1 MSVPVDKLPP
11 PIPSKYGSFW
21 KSLRTLD
28 RFGDKAHFLINDYR
42 YFTSWTGLIAS
53 IILYSIT
60 TYFVVFYVSN
70 YFDTF
75 NTRVKM
81 SDHYGTQ
88 YQLDF
93 KTWDSTI
100 GFKLHKDNSTY
111 QAVEDYLIIQGTFTT
126 QIRNADSVTSTPSA
140 SFRFV
145 PCDTEKYI
153 DNTNLYSAYDL
164 MENAWCLPTNIDL
177 IIIGTVEDNQQTW
190 LTVDV

>member
-1 MSVPVDKLPP
+1 MSVPVQKLPP

-42 YFTSWTGLIAS
+42 YFTSWTGFIAS
-53 IILYSIT
+53 MILYSVA
-60 TYFVVFYVSN
+60 TYFVIFYISA

-88 YQLDF
+88 YQLSF
-93 KTWDSTI
+93 SNWDSTI
-100 GFKLHKDNSTY
+100 ALKLHKDNSTY
-111 QAVEDYLIIQGTFTT
+111 QSVEDYLIIQGTLKT
-126 QIRNADSVTSTPSA
+126 QTRTASSVTVATPA
-140 SFRFV
+140 VFKFV
-145 PCDTEKYI
+145 PCNPDQYI
-153 DNTNLYSAYDL
+153 ANTTLYSAYDL
-164 MENAWCLPTNIDL
+164 LVNAWCLPPDIPL
-177 IIIGTVEDNQQTW
+177 IIEGTVEDNFQAW